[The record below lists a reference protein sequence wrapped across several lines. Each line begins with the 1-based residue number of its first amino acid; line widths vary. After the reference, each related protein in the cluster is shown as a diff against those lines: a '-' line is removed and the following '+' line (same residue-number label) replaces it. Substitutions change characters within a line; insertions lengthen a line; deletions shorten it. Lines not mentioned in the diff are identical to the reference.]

1 MEEAMNAC
9 RKPATKTALPPW
21 QRGRAAFRDWL
32 SASWKVKA
40 PEPTEGQ
47 EHWGEADAGWFAN
60 TRAALRKV
68 ETFDDPQ
75 ARNRAKRARKA
86 ARA

>member
-1 MEEAMNAC
+1 MEEAMSEVL
-9 RKPATKTALPPW
+9 KPATKTALPPW
-21 QRGRAAFRDWL
+21 QRGRSAFRDWL
-32 SASWKVKA
+32 SASWKVI
-40 PEPTEGQ
+40 PPSPTG
-47 EHWGEADAGWFAN
+47 EHTQWGKAGWFAD

-68 ETFDDPQ
+68 ETFDDAK